1 VGYKR
6 KEVVIGVAMPGCV
19 FHNNPISVEYV
30 NVLVHEIT
38 NMSYIDYSLYH
49 VTPEGVKELWE
60 VVNQFI
66 LWNQREIVLDGPV
79 SPQNQLMSPL
89 SQTMTPKDKEVPL
102 PTSPPL
108 APKFKEAS
116 LLSSPKKKE
125 ASPLPTSPIKVMP
138 QQKLIHQ
145 EEDLPPSSPYNT
157 IH

>member
-1 VGYKR
+1 
-6 KEVVIGVAMPGCV
+6 
-19 FHNNPISVEYV
+19 
-30 NVLVHEIT
+30 
-38 NMSYIDYSLYH
+38 
-49 VTPEGVKELWE
+49 
-60 VVNQFI
+60 
-66 LWNQREIVLDGPV
+66 
-79 SPQNQLMSPL
+79 
-89 SQTMTPKDKEVPL
+89 MTPKDKEVPL